1 MAILVSTRG
10 NQTIHPHAT
19 HYLADPQGLLHIY
32 TGETH
37 TATYKEWDHAYTGNW
52 DDTGR
57 NINVNTDNPNLNETA
72 QAKQAAVPRT
82 GFGS

>member
-19 HYLADPQGLLHIY
+19 HYIADPQGLLHIY

-37 TATYKEWDHAYTGNW
+37 TATYREWDYAYTGNW
-52 DDTGR
+52 DDTAPA
-57 NINVNTDNPNLNETA
+57 TPAEATPATKD
-72 QAKQAAVPRT
+72 AVPRR

>member
-52 DDTGR
+52 DDT
-57 NINVNTDNPNLNETA
+57 TA
-72 QAKQAAVPRT
+72 AAQTEPAAAEHDKRAHTAVPRG
-82 GFGS
+82 GFGASQ